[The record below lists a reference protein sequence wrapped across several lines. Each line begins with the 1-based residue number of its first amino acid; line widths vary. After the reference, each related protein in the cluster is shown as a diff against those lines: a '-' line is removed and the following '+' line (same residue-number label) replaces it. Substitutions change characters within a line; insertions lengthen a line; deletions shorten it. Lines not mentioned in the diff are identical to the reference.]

1 MAENGTTHTEPTQT
15 TTPMEIQNGNVDSN
29 PQEPQEPPKCLIT
42 KLDNGTIESHRYYL
56 SRKTTL
62 EMLKDRGYSIPSDE
76 IQRSLDEFRQIHGQ
90 SPDVD
95 RLRFTATHTT
105 DPSKRILVIFTGPG
119 IVKVNVVRNI
129 AGQIVNRDTLTGLIL
144 IVQNQITSQA
154 LKAINLLNFKVE
166 IFQITDL
173 LVNVTKHVL
182 KPKHQ
187 VLTDKQKK
195 NLLKKYDIQEKQ
207 LPRMLQTDAIA
218 RYYGLQRGQVVKVTY
233 TGEITQMHVTYRCVW

>member
-1 MAENGTTHTEPTQT
+1 MAEQNGVHNLSLETA
-15 TTPMEIQNGNVDSN
+15 TPMEIENGDTPQVQ
-29 PQEPQEPPKCLIT
+29 PQEQQQRKCLIT
-42 KLDNGTIESHRYYL
+42 QGDNGSIESHRYYL
-56 SRKTTL
+56 SRRTTL
-62 EMLKDRGYSIPSDE
+62 EMLKDRGYSIPSSE
-76 IQRSLDEFRQIHGQ
+76 IELSLEEFRQVHGQ

-95 RLRFTATHTT
+95 RLRFTASHSI
-105 DPSKRILVIFTGPG
+105 DPSKRFLVIFSGPG
-119 IVKVNVVRNI
+119 KVKLNVIRNI
-129 AGQIVNRDTLTGLIL
+129 VGQIVNRDALSGLIL
-144 IVQNQITSQA
+144 IVQNQITNQA
-154 LKAINLLNFKVE
+154 LKVVHTLSFKVE

-173 LVNVTKHVL
+173 LVNITKHVL

-187 VLTDKQKK
+187 ILTDKQKR

>member
-1 MAENGTTHTEPTQT
+1 MAENGGYNETETI
-15 TTPMEIQNGNVDSN
+15 TPMEIENGDAL
-29 PQEPQEPPKCLIT
+29 PQVQSQEQGKCLIT
-42 KLDNGTIESHRYYL
+42 KIDDGSVESHRYYL
-56 SRKTTL
+56 SRRTTL
-62 EMLKDRGYSIPSDE
+62 EMLKDRGYSIPPSE
-76 IQRSLDEFRQIHGQ
+76 IQLSLHEFRQTHGH

-105 DPSKRILVIFTGPG
+105 NPSKRILVIFSGPG

-144 IVQNQITSQA
+144 IVQSQITSQA
-154 LKAINLLNFKVE
+154 LKAVNLLSFKVE

-173 LVNVTKHVL
+173 LVNITKHVL

-195 NLLKKYDIQEKQ
+195 NLLKKYNIQEKQ

-218 RYYGLQRGQVVKVTY
+218 RYYGLERGQVSVFGERIPHKV
-233 TGEITQMHVTYRCVW
+233 V

>member
-1 MAENGTTHTEPTQT
+1 MAEQNGVHNLSLQT
-15 TTPMEIQNGNVDSN
+15 TTPMETDNGDTPQLQ
-29 PQEPQEPPKCLIT
+29 PQEQEQPKCLIT
-42 KLDNGTIESHRYYL
+42 KTDNGSIESHRYYL
-56 SRKTTL
+56 SRRTTL
-62 EMLKDRGYSIPSDE
+62 EMLKDRGYSIPTPE
-76 IQRSLDEFRQIHGQ
+76 IQLSLEEFRQVHGQ

-95 RLRFTATHTT
+95 RLRFTASHST
-105 DPSKRILVIFTGPG
+105 DPSKRILVIFSGPG
-119 IVKVNVVRNI
+119 TVKLNVVRNI
-129 AGQIVNRDTLTGLIL
+129 VGQIVNRDTLSGLIL

-154 LKAINLLNFKVE
+154 LKAVNVLSFKVE

-173 LVNVTKHVL
+173 LVNITKHVL

-187 VLTDKQKK
+187 ILTDKQKR

>member
-1 MAENGTTHTEPTQT
+1 MAEQNGVHSLSLA
-15 TTPMEIQNGNVDSN
+15 TPMEIENGDI
-29 PQEPQEPPKCLIT
+29 PQVQEQPQCLIT
-42 KLDNGTIESHRYYL
+42 KADSGSIESHRYYL
-56 SRKTTL
+56 SRRTTL
-62 EMLKDRGYSIPSDE
+62 EMLKDRGYSIPSPE
-76 IQRSLDEFRQIHGQ
+76 IQLSLEEFRQVHGQ

-95 RLRFTATHTT
+95 RLRFTANHST
-105 DPSKRILVIFTGPG
+105 DPSKRILVIFSGPG
-119 IVKVNVVRNI
+119 IVKVNVIRNI

-154 LKAINLLNFKVE
+154 LKAVDLLSFKVE

-173 LVNVTKHVL
+173 LVNITKHVL

-187 VLTDKQKK
+187 ILTAKQKR

-207 LPRMLQTDAIA
+207 LPRMLKTDAIA
-218 RYYGLQRGQVVKVTY
+218 QYYGLQKGQVVKVIY